1 MALLVR
7 DMLSLPV
14 AQTFRLVAG
23 EGGLN
28 NQVRYVNL
36 LDFEYDMAEL
46 GTKGSKGMFNA
57 QSFIV
62 TSLQFAKHDF
72 TRLLPA
78 FRQLKR
84 DGVSAIAVKDVY
96 FQTLPA
102 KVVQFANENN
112 IAVFLFASEK
122 NYLEDVVVG
131 MAIALDES
139 ENFLAL
145 SEKVGQLLTLE
156 ENSAQ
161 LFRVIHDLF
170 GRIPDRY
177 FCMYMVPVRM
187 MSSYEFQF
195 FIQSMRRRAE
205 KDMTVL
211 PYEYGALLVLPR
223 QTTAAYVCGFFG
235 LSPKEY
241 AIGISRQSST
251 TEKFVHHIRECIF
264 AGRHCVTHGIPEMRF
279 DEMGIYQILEPNL
292 GSHWFQG
299 YCGSIL
305 DPLKRYDENGDL
317 YTTVKIYF
325 SNHCQIQPTAEAQNL
340 HKNTVR
346 YRINKAK
353 ELLGF
358 QHDDDFIESV
368 KLSLQFER
376 R

>member
-36 LDFEYDMAEL
+36 IDFEYDMAEL

-57 QSFIV
+57 RSFIV

-72 TRLLPA
+72 NRILPA
-78 FRQLKR
+78 FQQLKR
-84 DGVSAIAVKDVY
+84 DGVSAIAVKEVY

-156 ENSAQ
+156 ENSTQ
-161 LFRVIHDLF
+161 LFRVVHDLF
-170 GRIPDRY
+170 GKIPDCY
-177 FCMYMVPVRM
+177 FCMYMIPIRI
-187 MSSYEFQF
+187 MSSYEYQF
-195 FIQSMRRRAE
+195 FIRPCGDGQKKTRLCCPMNMVRCWCSPSRPLRPASAVSSAFLLKNTPSVSAARAPRLRSLSTASGNAFLR
-205 KDMTVL
+205 DTTVL
-211 PYEYGALLVLPR
+211 SVE
-223 QTTAAYVCGFFG
+223 CG
-235 LSPKEY
+235 
-241 AIGISRQSST
+241 R
-251 TEKFVHHIRECIF
+251 
-264 AGRHCVTHGIPEMRF
+264 
-279 DEMGIYQILEPNL
+279 
-292 GSHWFQG
+292 
-299 YCGSIL
+299 
-305 DPLKRYDENGDL
+305 
-317 YTTVKIYF
+317 
-325 SNHCQIQPTAEAQNL
+325 
-340 HKNTVR
+340 
-346 YRINKAK
+346 
-353 ELLGF
+353 
-358 QHDDDFIESV
+358 
-368 KLSLQFER
+368 
-376 R
+376 

>member
-72 TRLLPA
+72 NRILPA
-78 FRQLKR
+78 FQQLKR
-84 DGVSAIAVKDVY
+84 DGVSAIAVKEVY

-156 ENSAQ
+156 ENSTQ
-161 LFRVIHDLF
+161 LFRVVHDLF
-170 GRIPDRY
+170 GKIPDCY
-177 FCMYMVPVRM
+177 FGQR
-187 MSSYEFQF
+187 
-195 FIQSMRRRAE
+195 
-205 KDMTVL
+205 
-211 PYEYGALLVLPR
+211 
-223 QTTAAYVCGFFG
+223 
-235 LSPKEY
+235 
-241 AIGISRQSST
+241 
-251 TEKFVHHIRECIF
+251 
-264 AGRHCVTHGIPEMRF
+264 
-279 DEMGIYQILEPNL
+279 
-292 GSHWFQG
+292 
-299 YCGSIL
+299 
-305 DPLKRYDENGDL
+305 
-317 YTTVKIYF
+317 
-325 SNHCQIQPTAEAQNL
+325 
-340 HKNTVR
+340 
-346 YRINKAK
+346 
-353 ELLGF
+353 
-358 QHDDDFIESV
+358 
-368 KLSLQFER
+368 LQFLR
-376 R
+376 PFS

>member
-72 TRLLPA
+72 NRILPA
-78 FRQLKR
+78 FQQLKR
-84 DGVSAIAVKDVY
+84 DGVSAIAVKEVY

-156 ENSAQ
+156 ENSTQ
-161 LFRVIHDLF
+161 LFRVVHDLF
-170 GRIPDRY
+170 GKIPDCY
-177 FCMYMVPVRM
+177 FCMYMIPIRI
-187 MSSYEFQF
+187 MSSYEYQF
-195 FIQSMRRRAE
+195 FIQTMRRRAE
-205 KDMTVL
+205 KDTIVL
-211 PYEYGALLVLPR
+211 PHEYGALLVLPK
-223 QTTAAYVCGFFG
+223 QTTSASVCSFFG

-241 AIGISRQSST
+241 TIGISRQSST
-251 TEKFVHHIRECIF
+251 AEKFIHRIRECIF
-264 AGRHCVTHGIPEMRF
+264 AGHHGALHEIREINF
-279 DEMGIYQILEPNL
+279 DEMGIYQILESNL
-292 GSHWFQG
+292 GSYWFKG
-299 YCGSIL
+299 YCSSIL
-305 DPLKRYDENGDL
+305 KPLKQYDESGDL
-317 YTTVKIYF
+317 YATVKIYF
-325 SNHCQIQPTAEAQNL
+325 ANHCQIQPTAEAQNL

-358 QHDDDFIESV
+358 QYDDDFIEAV
-368 KLSLQFER
+368 KLSLQFEHA
-376 R
+376 

>member
-46 GTKGSKGMFNA
+46 GTNGSKGMFNA

-62 TSLQFAKHDF
+62 TSLQFAKNDF
-72 TRLLPA
+72 NRILPA
-78 FRQLKR
+78 FQQLKR
-84 DGVSAIAVKDVY
+84 DGVSAIAVKEVY

-102 KVVQFANENN
+102 KVIQFANENN

-156 ENSAQ
+156 EDSTQ

-177 FCMYMVPVRM
+177 SCMYMVPIRI

-195 FIQSMRRRAE
+195 FIQSMRKRAE
-205 KDMTVL
+205 KGMIVL
-211 PYEYGALLVLPR
+211 PYEYGALLVLPK
-223 QTTAAYVCGFFG
+223 QTTAACVCGFFG

-251 TEKFVHHIRECIF
+251 AEKFIRHIRECIF
-264 AGRHCVTHGIPEMRF
+264 AGRHCALHGIREMKF
-279 DEMGIYQILEPNL
+279 EEMGIYQILTPNL
-292 GSHWFQG
+292 GNHWFQG
-299 YCGSIL
+299 YCSSIL
-305 DPLKRYDENGDL
+305 DPLKQYDENGDL
-317 YTTVKIYF
+317 YATVKIYF

-353 ELLGF
+353 DILGF
-358 QHDDDFIESV
+358 QYDDDFIEAV
-368 KLSLQFER
+368 KLSLQFEHP
-376 R
+376 